1 MAKPPD
7 TIITIKTVAD
17 TSGADKTAQASE
29 GLLRFDDETVF
40 GPTSAV
46 TNRRAAVVGCS
57 VAVNY
62 TIVG

>member
-1 MAKPPD
+1 MANPTD

-29 GLLRFDDETVF
+29 GLLRFDDAT
-40 GPTSAV
+40 
-46 TNRRAAVVGCS
+46 VVGCS